1 MKGISQ
7 RVMLPQSDLLPKE
20 CTRGAEIRYKEYAP
34 REYLS
39 REERADGQ

>member
-7 RVMLPQSDLLPKE
+7 RVMLPHNDLLPKVG
-20 CTRGAEIRYKEYAP
+20 TRGAEVRYKEYAP

>member
-7 RVMLPQSDLLPKE
+7 RVMLPQNDLLPMVGS
-20 CTRGAEIRYKEYAP
+20 RVAEIRYKEYAP
-34 REYLS
+34 WEYLS